1 MQTLTN
7 KLFHDNI
14 SIIATVLSQLVHLFH
29 VVPATGILLF
39 HVVALATGI
48 YSGEGSRPDA
58 GLTNYI
64 LTEVKLMFSVDPMSR
79 TPVYEQIIEQFQKFI
94 LTGIMKAGDKM
105 PSVRSLSVTL
115 KTNPNTI
122 QKAYSELDRR
132 GLTYSVPG
140 RGVFISED
148 AQDNI
153 RENERAKLSELTSLV
168 TNLSIAGISRD
179 EVIAC
184 INKIY
189 DSRKDGSNDQNR

>member
-1 MQTLTN
+1 MV
-7 KLFHDNI
+7 
-14 SIIATVLSQLVHLFH
+14 TVLSQLAHLFH
-29 VVPATGILLF
+29 VVLTAGILLF
-39 HVVALATGI
+39 HAAALATGI
-48 YSGEGSRPDA
+48 YSGKGSKPDA
-58 GLTNYI
+58 VLTNYI
-64 LTEVKLMFSVDPMSR
+64 TEVKLMFSVDPMSR

-168 TNLSIAGISRD
+168 TNLSIAGISRG